1 MPTTVK
7 ELLVKQLDQAY
18 AMEQT
23 VATML
28 EGMIRTTSDPSI
40 VSDLET
46 HKQET
51 EQHAEKVKRCLEGLG
66 EAPSRTKDA
75 LGSLTALM
83 KAPADLLRGEQ
94 EMRNARDGFA
104 TEHLEIASYRVIEEL
119 AKAADDKQALQ
130 VARENIAD
138 EERMAARIQRNW
150 ARVVARSIEEEG
162 AQTA

>member
-1 MPTTVK
+1 MAATVD

-23 VATML
+23 VSKML
-28 EGMIRTTSDPSI
+28 DGMIRTTSDPSI

-51 EQHAEKVKRCLEGLG
+51 EQHAQKVKRCLEGYGESPSKLKETLG
-66 EAPSRTKDA
+66 A
-75 LGSLTALM
+75 LTALI
-83 KAPADLLRGEQ
+83 KAPADMVRGEQ

-104 TEHLEIASYRVIEEL
+104 TEHLEIATYRVIEAL

-150 ARVVARSIEEEG
+150 ERVVARSIEAEG
-162 AQTA
+162 IATA